1 MEQIDIDLSF
11 LATANPSLK
20 YNTLLVLEDMIK
32 DHEIKAYLGALEVI
46 VRPAPFFHRSRRFP
60 GMLLL
65 TLSYC
70 RSRAYNITS
79 TTTTATTT
87 TATTTII
94 AKPSALITAPTTAT
108 ATTTTTASMQRL
120 EGVP

>member
-1 MEQIDIDLSF
+1 
-11 LATANPSLK
+11 
-20 YNTLLVLEDMIK
+20 MIK

-46 VRPAPFFHRSRRFP
+46 VRPAPFFFTAAVGFH

-79 TTTTATTT
+79 TTTTTTT
-87 TATTTII
+87 
-94 AKPSALITAPTTAT
+94 AKPSALITTPTTAT
-108 ATTTTTASMQRL
+108 TTTTTTASMQRL

>member
-1 MEQIDIDLSF
+1 MRDVVVVVL
-11 LATANPSLK
+11 LATTTPSLK

-46 VRPAPFFHRSRRFP
+46 VRPAPFFHRSRRLP

-79 TTTTATTT
+79 TTTTTTTAKPFALITNPTAATTT
-87 TATTTII
+87 TT
-94 AKPSALITAPTTAT
+94 
-108 ATTTTTASMQRL
+108 TTTTTASMQRL
-120 EGVP
+120 GGVP